1 MMAIKFPVEEMNWN
15 SAVLWVCEAD
25 LYGCECVILPS
36 GEQWECV
43 KNVRLI
49 NETRY
54 RSASIPVR
62 IPLSFSVVFK
72 DGKDINFSSNHER
85 MTCSAAQIIILV
97 L

>member
-62 IPLSFSVVFK
+62 IPLSFSVVF
-72 DGKDINFSSNHER
+72 
-85 MTCSAAQIIILV
+85 IISRTAKI
-97 L
+97 